1 MLLLENVQ
9 KSYVEPDGSPLP
21 ILEIPRFELAT
32 GEHVVLVG
40 RSGGGKTTLLHVIAG
55 ISRPDAGVVRIGDV
69 DIAQLSEAARDR

>member
-32 GEHVVLVG
+32 GEQVVLVG
-40 RSGGGKTTLLHVIAG
+40 QSGCGKTRLLHIIAG

-69 DIAQLSEAARDR
+69 DIAQL